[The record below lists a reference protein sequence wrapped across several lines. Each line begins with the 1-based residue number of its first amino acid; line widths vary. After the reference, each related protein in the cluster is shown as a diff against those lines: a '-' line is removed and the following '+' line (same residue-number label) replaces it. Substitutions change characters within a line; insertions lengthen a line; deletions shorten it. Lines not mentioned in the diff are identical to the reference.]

1 MKGLIF
7 YIRNNDF
14 APLLQI
20 LYQNNAEG
28 VSYCDVGGR
37 GKLKRDEIPKNI
49 DEYDAYRTE
58 EKFIPEFEIRKRV
71 EVVVNNS
78 DSQKILDDVKKS
90 GKIHGKVFTYDVSE
104 SLDLP

>member
-37 GKLKRDEIPKNI
+37 GKLKR
-49 DEYDAYRTE
+49 
-58 EKFIPEFEIRKRV
+58 
-71 EVVVNNS
+71 
-78 DSQKILDDVKKS
+78 
-90 GKIHGKVFTYDVSE
+90 
-104 SLDLP
+104 

>member
-1 MKGLIF
+1 MLKVFLIVM
-7 YIRNNDF
+7 
-14 APLLQI
+14 L
-20 LYQNNAEG
+20 AEG
-28 VSYCDVGGR
+28 

-90 GKIHGKVFTYDVSE
+90 GRIHGKVFTYDVSE